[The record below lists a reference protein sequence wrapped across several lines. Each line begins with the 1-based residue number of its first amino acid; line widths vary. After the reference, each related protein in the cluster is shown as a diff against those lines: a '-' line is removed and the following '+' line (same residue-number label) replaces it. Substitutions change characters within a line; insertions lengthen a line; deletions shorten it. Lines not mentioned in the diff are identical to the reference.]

1 MEIISEDIFLPE
13 FQTLEDIK
21 CPNCASHGMLLF
33 YEVKEVPTNSCIML
47 SSHQEALDYPRGDA
61 SLGFCPAC
69 SFISNVSFQ
78 PKLTE
83 YSGRYE
89 ETQGF
94 SETFNKF
101 HYDLVNKLIDRH
113 GLHNKKIIEIGCG
126 KGEFLSLLCEIG
138 GNQGFGFD
146 PAFLEERHVSHA
158 SGQVSFI
165 KDFYSEKYSQYQG
178 DFIACKMTLEHIHNP
193 LEFMKIIRRSIGNKL
208 DTVLFIQVPDATRI
222 IKDCAFEDIYYEH
235 CSYFT
240 PGSISSLFK
249 KSGFEIIHLETTYN
263 SQYLTVE
270 ARPVQGDVPE
280 TQDTDEY
287 HLRAYLSGFQEKFKE
302 KLLYWREK
310 LHEIHSQHQKIVL
323 WGSGSKGV
331 AFLTTLKITDEIE
344 YAVDINP
351 FRHGYYMAG
360 TGQKIVAPNFLIEYQ
375 PDFVLIM
382 NPIYFDEIQ
391 RDLAS
396 MDLSPEILAI

>member
-1 MEIISEDIFLPE
+1 
-13 FQTLEDIK
+13 
-21 CPNCASHGMLLF
+21 
-33 YEVKEVPTNSCIML
+33 ML